1 VKRQTIQAFL
11 FIVLGVFIYNQVADQ
26 VFDHHSNKSELT
38 CEVNQV
44 EEPVELE
51 SKTKYPDSR
60 VSPHANF
67 LFAHLH
73 DLLSTKERSAL
84 VANHWCASFP
94 HALHVPI
101 YLDKCT
107 FII

>member
-1 VKRQTIQAFL
+1 MKRQTIQAFI
-11 FIVLGVFIYNQVADQ
+11 FIVLGVFIYNQVADMA
-26 VFDHHSNKSELT
+26 FDHHSSKSELT

-44 EEPVELE
+44 EDPVELE
-51 SKTKYPDSR
+51 TKSKYPESR
-60 VSPHANF
+60 VSLQSSF
-67 LFAHLH
+67 LFADLH
-73 DLLSTKERSAL
+73 GLLSTKVRSAL

-101 YLDKCT
+101 YVDKCT